1 MNSKLPVLKLQ
12 GSPEEQGYLHGLQEG
27 EQIAHNLKIYFRRF
41 EHEAKLTREEVLYRA
56 RKYLEVIEE
65 RAPDYAAAMR
75 GVAQGSGLSL
85 LEITALNARYEIIY
99 SELSHQGKL
108 DLDRDSCTAFAALPT
123 MTASGHLILGQN
135 WDWIPEIRGLILK
148 IFQENGLD
156 ILCFTEAGIVG
167 GKIGLN
173 SAGLGLL
180 INGLH
185 SDADDWSRLG
195 KPFHVRCWEI
205 LHSKT
210 IDEAIDAVTGMPRA
224 CSANFLIAQV
234 PDEVINIEAAPHC
247 HRFIC
252 PQNSFIAHANHFED
266 PAVLGIREPQVEK
279 RPSSHQRNARMQK
292 LLWEKE
298 RIDLQAAQEI
308 LRDHDDY
315 PYSICRHADESF
327 PVDERYQTVVSV
339 VMDLNEKQ
347 FMIANGPPCQ
357 NHYRLISL
365 YC

>member
-1 MNSKLPVLKLQ
+1 MSTELPLLTLKGSSYELGFAHGVGAKL
-12 GSPEEQGYLHGLQEG
+12 E
-27 EQIAHNLKIYFRRF
+27 IAHNLKSYFRRF
-41 EHEAKLTREEVLYRA
+41 AREAKLTREEVLYRA
-56 RKYLEVIEE
+56 KKYLKVIEE
-65 RAPDYAAAMR
+65 CAPDYAAAMR
-75 GVAQGSGLSL
+75 GIAEGSGFPF

-99 SELSHQGKL
+99 SELSRQGKL
-108 DLDRDSCTAFAALPT
+108 DLDRDGCTAFAALPSV
-123 MTASGHLILGQN
+123 TASAHLILGQN
-135 WDWIPEIRGLILK
+135 WDWIPGVQGLILK
-148 IFQENGLD
+148 ICQENQPD

-173 SAGLGLL
+173 SASLGLL

-185 SDADDWSRLG
+185 SDADDWSQLG

-210 IDEAIDAVTGMPRA
+210 IEEAIDAVTGMPRA

-247 HRFIC
+247 HRFIF
-252 PQNSFIAHANHFED
+252 PQNGFITHANHFED
-266 PAVLGIREPQVEK
+266 PAVLGISEPQVEK
-279 RPSSHQRNARMQK
+279 RPNSYQRNTRIQR
-292 LLWEKE
+292 LLLEKS
-298 RIDLQAAQEI
+298 RIDLQAAPEI

-315 PYSICRHADESF
+315 PYSICRHPDESF

-339 VMDLNEKQ
+339 VINLHEKQ

-365 YC
+365 VD